1 MWNILRPPAVV
12 APTPSVRLRNSIR
25 DHGTGSPRQR
35 KWHGRRTSAV
45 QGPNGNRF
53 NREEVNRV
61 VQTGTDR
68 FKTAILLIATSGL
81 VAGLAFHFGGQPD
94 IANVIWIAGVGPALF
109 TLVIEILRS
118 LRSGEVGLDIVA
130 ALSMSA
136 ALVFGETLAAA
147 VVAVMYSGGTFLEAF
162 AEGRA
167 RREMHDLLS
176 RVPRS
181 ATRHRNGGL
190 EEVPL
195 DEIAPRDRLLIRQ
208 GDVVPVDGTVA
219 SDTAFLDTSALTGE
233 SLPVRLP
240 RGAEAMSGSTNAG
253 EAFDLT
259 ATRPARDSTYA
270 GIVRLVEEAQASRA
284 PMSRLADR
292 WSLGFLAV
300 TVSIAF
306 AAWWVTGDPIRAVAV
321 LVVATPC
328 PLILAVP
335 VALVAGLSRAAHFGV
350 LIKGAGPLETMA
362 RISTLILDKTGT
374 LTDGRPQIVSID
386 SHDGIAEEDVLRL
399 AAALDQAS
407 KHPVAQAIVAAAK
420 MRGFA
425 LPVPSEVVE
434 VPGDGVVG
442 HVEGREVIVGGLG
455 FVAAR
460 VGRVS
465 GRHPAIA
472 AGSAL
477 VAVAIDGRMAGH
489 LVMSDPLREGAA
501 AMLDGLRREGIGRI
515 LLATGD
521 RVDVAERV
529 TEGLGL
535 DGLHA
540 GLTPDQKVRLVLSER
555 PRGPVMMVGDGVND
569 APALAA
575 ADVGV
580 AMGARGAAASAEAAD
595 VVLLVD
601 RIDRL
606 GPGIEIAR
614 ASRRIAVESVVAGI
628 GLSVLGMIAAACG
641 YLTPVQGALL
651 QEVIDVAVILN
662 ALRALRIAPREPATP
677 KPQAVSSGLGEI
689 AQVTEP

>member
-1 MWNILRPPAVV
+1 M
-12 APTPSVRLRNSIR
+12 
-25 DHGTGSPRQR
+25 GT
-35 KWHGRRTSAV
+35 
-45 QGPNGNRF
+45 
-53 NREEVNRV
+53 
-61 VQTGTDR
+61 TGTDR
-68 FKTAILLIATSGL
+68 FKTAILLIAATGL
-81 VAGLAFHFGGQPD
+81 
-94 IANVIWIAGVGPALF
+94 IAGGAAHLFGRPDAATLFWSAGVCPALAA
-109 TLVIEILRS
+109 LVVEILRS
-118 LRSGEVGLDIVA
+118 LRSGELGLDIVA

-167 RREMHDLLS
+167 RRSMRDLLS
-176 RVPRS
+176 RVPRT
-181 ATRHRNGGL
+181 ATRHRNGAL

-195 DEIAPRDRLLIRQ
+195 DDLAPGDRLLIRQ

-219 SDTAFLDTSALTGE
+219 SDTAFVDTSALTGE
-233 SLPVRLP
+233 SLPVRLA
-240 RGAEAMSGSTNAG
+240 RGAVAMSGATNAG
-253 EAFDLT
+253 EAFDLV
-259 ATRPARDSTYA
+259 ATHEAKDSTYA
-270 GIVRLVEEAQASRA
+270 GIVRLVEAAQASKA

-300 TVSIAF
+300 TVGIAC
-306 AAWWVTGDPIRAVAV
+306 AAWWGTGDPIRAVAV

-362 RISTLILDKTGT
+362 RIRTLILDKTGT

-386 SHDGIAEEDVLRL
+386 SVGGMAEGDILRL

-407 KHPVAQAIVAAAK
+407 KHPVAQAIAAAAK
-420 MRGFA
+420 ARGQS
-425 LPVPSEVVE
+425 LPVPSGVTEI
-434 VPGDGVVG
+434 PGEGVLG
-442 HVEGREVIVGGLG
+442 HVEGREVIVGGEA
-455 FVAAR
+455 FVASR
-460 VGRVS
+460 VGQPPADPS
-465 GRHPAIA
+465 GIA
-472 AGSAL
+472 AGSVL
-477 VAVAIDGRMAGH
+477 VAVAVDGRMAGH
-489 LVMSDPLREGAA
+489 LVMSDALREGTG
-501 AMLDGLRREGIGRI
+501 AMLDGLRREGIARI

-521 RVDVAERV
+521 RADVAQRV

-535 DGLHA
+535 DGLRA
-540 GLTPDQKVRLVLSER
+540 GLTPDQKVLLVLTER
-555 PRGPVMMVGDGVND
+555 KNGPVMMVGDGVND

-614 ASRRIAVESVVAGI
+614 GARRIAVESVVVGI
-628 GLSVLGMIAAACG
+628 GLSVLGMIAAAFG

-662 ALRALRIAPREPATP
+662 ALRALRIVPRDPAM
-677 KPQAVSSGLGEI
+677 PQSAAVSSGQVEI
-689 AQVTEP
+689 GQQATP